1 MHGKQEGKPS
11 NNDRAWHADLCM
23 RILFIDVRVG
33 AVKVRVAYLKKSPK
47 TIYSKDSQEFL
58 ISN

>member
-11 NNDRAWHADLCM
+11 NNDLVWHADLCM

-47 TIYSKDSQEFL
+47 TIY
-58 ISN
+58 